1 MVSYSSISVWT
12 EITVATLGCQQMFF
26 MAVATALVSR
36 STCSVNRSWRCG
48 WEWTHCTKVRMAPT
62 IPSMAPYRRQV
73 TQRVQ
78 SVSSSAPGRT
88 VLRAVMVEINHK
100 LIRDDLSGRPP
111 RLATGM
117 KSVVSHR
124 FSALFA
130 PPTLPLGT
138 SSPPSSL
145 SQRRPV
151 RSSSPGWRGDTM
163 PPVRSSGQVPLFRP
177 SRTPSA
183 DAKVCQDGTF

>member
-1 MVSYSSISVWT
+1 VVSYSSISVWT

-88 VLRAVMVEINHK
+88 VLRAVSP
-100 LIRDDLSGRPP
+100 L
-111 RLATGM
+111 LATKVNDHVMCASSAAIVTTASPSMPMVCAIHMGDSPGLRSPIAVQAWGRQELP
-117 KSVVSHR
+117 KPKCHPRKCFNIRHLCDPHGFFAVRCNGWNSVPYRPLISI
-124 FSALFA
+124 A
-130 PPTLPLGT
+130 PP
-138 SSPPSSL
+138 
-145 SQRRPV
+145 
-151 RSSSPGWRGDTM
+151 
-163 PPVRSSGQVPLFRP
+163 
-177 SRTPSA
+177 
-183 DAKVCQDGTF
+183 